1 MPPEKHRSPVEA
13 IARDKTGPVW
23 ALNVYTGST
32 SKAADFLAGIVFC
45 KFHNFKVWSSE
56 AVMRTGS
63 VGWKPR
69 ARTPSKWLL
78 SVYLALQVFRN
89 ASLGAVICWKKE
101 QNLIVF
107 LEYYQTIRALFWFR
121 KAKTGNTVSL
131 IVWIS
136 EVHQDIE
143 TVFPTL
149 ANQTLKTWL
158 FLEKFGY
165 FWKQLF
171 KKVGNTALNRTFQG
185 QGYPRWTLDKCL
197 ISPWICSFDQG
208 WTNLVLWNKK

>member
-1 MPPEKHRSPVEA
+1 MHLWVRWFAE
-13 IARDKTGPVW
+13 
-23 ALNVYTGST
+23 
-32 SKAADFLAGIVFC
+32 
-45 KFHNFKVWSSE
+45 
-56 AVMRTGS
+56 
-63 VGWKPR
+63 
-69 ARTPSKWLL
+69 
-78 SVYLALQVFRN
+78 
-89 ASLGAVICWKKE
+89 KKE

-149 ANQTLKTWL
+149 AIQTLKTWL
-158 FLEKFGY
+158 FLEKFGS
-165 FWKQLF
+165 FWKQLL
-171 KKVGNTALNRTFQG
+171 KRVGNTALNRTFQG

-208 WTNLVLWNKK
+208 WTNLVLQNKKWKRNRVLYQRRNWVIIHRRFLVTID